1 MTAAQRLQTLQAE
14 ADEYLWAS
22 METPFQAC
30 RDRWYARFLA
40 LQEPIF
46 ELQHGLAA
54 IDEEFN
60 VPDKW

>member
-22 METPFQAC
+22 METPFQ
-30 RDRWYARFLA
+30 
-40 LQEPIF
+40 EPIF